1 MVIISHL
8 LAWVPIKKL
17 LLAIFMQ
24 SFLAIRETAK
34 KCEGYNYNRYAIS
47 DLISDNIIEKT
58 TWDLVNLDNKAEPVT
73 LKVGPRSITAFA
85 QSVVLT
91 ILFNTENGTT

>member
-1 MVIISHL
+1 
-8 LAWVPIKKL
+8 
-17 LLAIFMQ
+17 MQ

-58 TWDLVNLDNKAEPVT
+58 TWDLVNLDNKAESVT
-73 LKVGPRSITAFA
+73 LKVGLRSITAFA

>member
-1 MVIISHL
+1 
-8 LAWVPIKKL
+8 
-17 LLAIFMQ
+17 MQ
-24 SFLAIRETAK
+24 SFLAIKETAK

>member
-1 MVIISHL
+1 
-8 LAWVPIKKL
+8 
-17 LLAIFMQ
+17 MQ
-24 SFLAIRETAK
+24 SFLAIKETAK

-47 DLISDNIIEKT
+47 DSISDNIIEKT